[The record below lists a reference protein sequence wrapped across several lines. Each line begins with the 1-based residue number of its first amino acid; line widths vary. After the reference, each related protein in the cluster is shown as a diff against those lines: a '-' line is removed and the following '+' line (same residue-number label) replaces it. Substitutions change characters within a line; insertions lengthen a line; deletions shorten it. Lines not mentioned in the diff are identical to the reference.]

1 MVSLSEGGP
10 HHWDSV
16 SLHVLCQSHLNRA
29 SPALN
34 WGYGGH
40 RSSMEVPWNPRKSR
54 EAREG
59 PDWPRRARGSSWDV
73 RSTRAPRKP
82 WEIRGNHEGHRGS
95 WEAPGTS
102 EEASET
108 PGIPREALGTSGRP
122 REALGSP
129 WDVRA
134 ARGGPGE
141 VPGSPGRPTR
151 RQGDPGKPLGRR
163 DSPGRPGEAPGTS
176 WETQEDPRE
185 ALRTLASGMTQ
196 EGPGKHLGRPEGPG
210 DPREAPGSLWYHGDS
225 HGFPFTLFP

>member
-16 SLHVLCQSHLNRA
+16 SLHVPCQSHLNCA

-73 RSTRAPRKP
+73 RSTRAPRKL

-134 ARGGPGE
+134 ARGGPGKSLG
-141 VPGSPGRPTR
+141 VPGGPRDARETRGSPWDVGTA
-151 RQGDPGKPLGRR
+151 QGGPGKPLGH
-163 DSPGRPGEAPGTS
+163 
-176 WETQEDPRE
+176 
-185 ALRTLASGMTQ
+185 
-196 EGPGKHLGRPEGPG
+196 PGKPRKTPG
-210 DPREAPGSLWYHGDS
+210 KPCDLWH
-225 HGFPFTLFP
+225 PA

>member
-16 SLHVLCQSHLNRA
+16 SLHVPCQSHLNCA

-40 RSSMEVPWNPRKSR
+40 RSSMEVPWNPIKSR
-54 EAREG
+54 ETREG

-73 RSTRAPRKP
+73 RSTRAPRKL
-82 WEIRGNHEGHRGS
+82 WEVRGNHEGHRGS

-134 ARGGPGE
+134 ARGGPGKSLG
-141 VPGSPGRPTR
+141 VPGGPRDARETRGSPWDVGTA
-151 RQGDPGKPLGRR
+151 QGGPGKPLGH
-163 DSPGRPGEAPGTS
+163 
-176 WETQEDPRE
+176 
-185 ALRTLASGMTQ
+185 
-196 EGPGKHLGRPEGPG
+196 PGKPRKTPG
-210 DPREAPGSLWYHGDS
+210 KPCDLWH
-225 HGFPFTLFP
+225 PA